1 MTREIAIAGVV
12 MCLCVA
18 ACARPQEA
26 PVSQTATETQ
36 AAQGAASGTSN
47 ETARLNKMAERFA
60 PTEITADLSRL
71 SASDRD
77 VLAKLVQASKI
88 MDALFMRQA
97 WAGNEAMLLDL
108 VRDET
113 PEGRAR
119 LRYFLMNKGP
129 WSRLDH
135 NEVFVPGA
143 PARPEGANFY
153 PAGSTKAEV
162 ERWIAT
168 LPAAERA
175 RASGF
180 FTVVRRMGQT
190 FTLVPYAVEYQNE
203 LAQAAALLR
212 EAAMLSSEPTL
223 QAYLTRRAD
232 AFLSNDYY
240 DSDVAWMDLKGAIEP
255 TIGPYEVYEDEWFN
269 AKAAFEAFITVQDE
283 AESAKLQK
291 FAGELQDI
299 ENHLPI
305 DPKYRNPKLGSSAP
319 IAVVNEIY
327 AAGDANHGVQTAAFN
342 LPNDERVVSEKGS
355 KRVMLKNVQDA
366 KFAKILTP
374 ISKVVLAAAD
384 QEHLSFEA
392 FFTHILVHELMHG
405 LGPHNITVGGRKTTV
420 RQELKETYSA
430 IEEAKADISSLFA
443 IQYLIDKGVMP
454 KSLERPL
461 YTTFLASTF
470 RSIRFGINE
479 AHGRGIAIQLNYLMD
494 KGAVTV
500 RADGTFAVDPIK
512 AKEAVT
518 SLTHD
523 IMTLQA
529 EGNYASAKDL
539 RDRLGIVRPPV
550 QKALDSLVAVPTDIQ
565 PRFTTADQLV
575 MEVNAKR

>member
-1 MTREIAIAGVV
+1 M
-12 MCLCVA
+12 
-18 ACARPQEA
+18 
-26 PVSQTATETQ
+26 SKTATATTASTSATSASSDE
-36 AAQGAASGTSN
+36 AA
-47 ETARLNKMAERFA
+47 RINKMAARFA
-60 PTEITADLSRL
+60 PTEIAADVSRL
-71 SASDRD
+71 PASDRQ
-77 VLAKLVQASKI
+77 VLARLVQASKI
-88 MDALFMRQA
+88 MDALFMRQV
-97 WAGNEAMLLDL
+97 WVGNEAMLLDL

-119 LRYFLMNKGP
+119 LHYFLINKGP

-135 NEVFVPGA
+135 NEPFVPGA
-143 PARPEGANFY
+143 PPKPEAANFY
-153 PAGSTKAEV
+153 PAGATKAEI
-162 ERWIAT
+162 ERWIPS

-175 RASGF
+175 RANGF
-180 FTVVRRMGQT
+180 FTVVRRAGQT
-190 FTLVPYAVEYQNE
+190 FTLLPYNLEYQNE
-203 LAQAAALLR
+203 LAHAAALLR
-212 EAAMLSSEPTL
+212 EAAMLTTEPTL
-223 QAYLTRRAD
+223 QAFLTKRAD

-240 DSDVAWMDLKGAIEP
+240 DSDVAWMDLKGTVEP

-269 AKAAFEAFITVQDE
+269 AKAAFESFITVLDE
-283 AESAKLQK
+283 TESAKLQK

-299 ENHLPI
+299 EDHLPI
-305 DPKYRNPKLGSSAP
+305 DPKLRNPKLGSSAP
-319 IAVVNEIY
+319 IVVVNEVY
-327 AAGDANHGVQTAAFN
+327 AAGDANRGVQTAAFN

-366 KFAKILTP
+366 KFAKTLTP
-374 ISKVVLAAAD
+374 ISKIVLAAAD
-384 QEHLSFEA
+384 QKDLSFEA

-405 LGPHNITVGGRKTTV
+405 LGPHNITVGGRTTTV

-443 IQYLIDKGVMP
+443 IQYMIDKGTLP

-500 RADGTFAVDPIK
+500 RADGTFAVDPGK

-518 SLTHD
+518 GLTHD

-529 EGNYASAKDL
+529 EGNYAAAKDL
-539 RDRLGIVRPPV
+539 GDRLGVVRPPV
-550 QKALDSLVAVPTDIQ
+550 QVALDKMAAVPVDIEPQ
-565 PRFTTADQLV
+565 FTTADQLV
-575 MEVNAKR
+575 AEANAARARGTGVPSASRATDRPATQ

>member
-1 MTREIAIAGVV
+1 MNRSLLVV
-12 MCLCVA
+12 MSLAVTMC
-18 ACARPQEA
+18 ACAQEA
-26 PVSQTATETQ
+26 PVTKTATETQ
-36 AAQGAASGTSN
+36 TQPVN
-47 ETARLNKMAERFA
+47 EAARLDTMAARFA
-60 PTEITADLSRL
+60 PTEIVADLSRL
-71 SASDRD
+71 SPADRQ

-88 MDALFMRQA
+88 MDAVYMRQL

-108 VRDET
+108 IRDQT

-119 LRYFLMNKGP
+119 LHYFLINKGP

-143 PARPEGANFY
+143 PPKPAGGNFY
-153 PAGSTKAEV
+153 PDGATKEEI
-162 ERWIAT
+162 ERWISS

-175 RASGF
+175 RATGF
-180 FTVVRRMGQT
+180 FTLVRRSGQT
-190 FTLVPYAVEYQNE
+190 FTLVPYNQEYQNE

-212 EAAMLSSEPTL
+212 DAAGLATEPTL
-223 QAYLTRRAD
+223 KAFLTKRAD

-240 DSDVAWMDLKGAIEP
+240 DSDLAWMDLKGTVEP

-269 AKAAFEAFITVQDE
+269 YKAAFESFITVLDE

-305 DPKYRNPKLGSSAP
+305 DAKYINPTLGASAP
-319 IAVVNEIY
+319 IVVVNEIF

-342 LPNDERVVSEKGS
+342 LPNDERVVSAKGS

-374 ISKVVLAAAD
+374 ISKVVLTPED
-384 QEHLSFEA
+384 QKDLSFEA

-405 LGPHNITVGGRKTTV
+405 LGPHNITVGGRQTTV
-420 RQELKETYSA
+420 RQELKEASSA

-443 IQYLIDKGVMP
+443 IQYMIDKGVLP

-461 YTTFLASTF
+461 YVTFLASTF

-479 AHGRGIAIQLNYLMD
+479 AHGLGIAIQLNTLLD

-500 RADGTFAVDPIK
+500 RPDGTFAVDLAK

-518 SLTHD
+518 GLTRD
-523 IMTLQA
+523 IMTIQA
-529 EGNYASAKDL
+529 EGNYAAAREL
-539 RDRLGIVRPPV
+539 RDRMGVVRPPV
-550 QKALDSLVAVPTDIQ
+550 KAALDKLLTVPVDIE

-575 MEVNAKR
+575 AELTRK